1 MLTPED
7 HLSISRLQLLAKSVV
22 DGIAAGHHRSPHQGA
37 SVEFKEH
44 RQYVRGDEIR
54 SIDWKLFGKTDRL
67 FVRQFEDE
75 TNLRAMILVDQ
86 SGSMQYRGSRT
97 EHSKHEFAVRL
108 AACLATLLISQR
120 DAVGLAT
127 LDTQLR
133 NIIRPRST
141 ASHLHL
147 IYQAL
152 AKSTVGAET
161 QLAVSLNQAAGQLRS
176 RGLLILISDCFDDVE
191 ALLNALQ
198 TFRKART
205 EVIVFQI
212 FAPDEL
218 DFPFRQRTQFR
229 GLEHPATRQVVEPQA
244 IRNSYMNRLAEYRQQ
259 LTRGLQQARID
270 LIACTTNQD
279 LGPLLTETMAR
290 RN

>member
-1 MLTPED
+1 MLTPQD
-7 HLSISRLQLLAKSVV
+7 HESISRLQLLARSVV
-22 DGIAAGHHRSPHQGA
+22 DGITAGRHRSPHKGA

-67 FVRQFEDE
+67 YIRQFEDE

-86 SGSMQYRGSRT
+86 SGSMQYRGSRA
-97 EHSKHEFAVRL
+97 EYSKHEFAVRL
-108 AACLATLLISQR
+108 AACLATLFIAQH

-133 NIIRPRST
+133 HIVSPRST
-141 ASHLHL
+141 VGHLHL

-152 AKSTVGAET
+152 AQSQIGAET
-161 QLAVSLNQAAGQLRS
+161 QLAAALRQASSQLRS
-176 RGLLILISDCFDDVE
+176 RGVLVLVSDCFDDVE
-191 ALLNALQ
+191 ALLTALR
-198 TFRKART
+198 TFRHMRS

-229 GLEHPATRQVVEPQA
+229 GLENPTARQLVEPQSLRA
-244 IRNSYMNRLAEYRQQ
+244 AYLQRLADFRQRLAQ
-259 LTRGLQQARID
+259 GTSQERID
-270 LIACTTNQD
+270 LITCTTNQD
-279 LGPLLTETMAR
+279 LGELLSEYLSR
-290 RN
+290 RD